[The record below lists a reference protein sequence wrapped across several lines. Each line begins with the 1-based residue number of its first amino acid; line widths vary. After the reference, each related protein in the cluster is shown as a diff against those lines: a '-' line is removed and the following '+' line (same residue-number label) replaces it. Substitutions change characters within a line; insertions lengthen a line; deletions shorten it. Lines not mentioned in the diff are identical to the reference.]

1 MVNRE
6 GRKPRNYALKRKRTK
21 VMSPHFFLLYFHP
34 KTAAIHNLLGALK
47 LRRGAKGQERG
58 TGKMQCAA
66 CGSNQVAGKFCGA
79 CGAPVA
85 PLAPPAVGG
94 EWHE

>member
-1 MVNRE
+1 M
-6 GRKPRNYALKRKRTK
+6 RKAEKFTVIQKRWLTSQPLGLWPRKQGKRPR
-21 VMSPHFFLLYFHP
+21 
-34 KTAAIHNLLGALK
+34 AQCA
-47 LRRGAKGQERG
+47 
-58 TGKMQCAA
+58 GKMQCAA